1 MLTADLSCGT
11 RIIPDI
17 GRSRSCAGFDVAWPS
32 CLDTGMV
39 FQEKTPFHQGA
50 WVGDHF
56 DLRLYND
63 LAEDMTLDGVG

>member
-1 MLTADLSCGT
+1 
-11 RIIPDI
+11 
-17 GRSRSCAGFDVAWPS
+17 
-32 CLDTGMV
+32 MV